1 MLLKRG
7 FTLVELIAV
16 LVIAG
21 VLAAVAA
28 PRFIGNDAFA
38 ARGAYGTML
47 SALRFAQK
55 TAIAQ
60 RTTVVVSIDTA
71 TRVVCLGYGSVNCS
85 TPVLDPA
92 TGNAYSKVLPSTINL
107 TRSSNPIVFNGLGSE
122 TSGNTVTVTVQNNV
136 VTEPARTITIEQ
148 STGYVH

>member
-1 MLLKRG
+1 MHADKG

-47 SALRFAQK
+47 SALRLAQK

-60 RTTVVVSIDTA
+60 RSNVAVNIDTA
-71 TRVVCLGYGSVNCS
+71 TRVVCLGYGTAGCG

-92 TGNAYSKVLPSTINL
+92 TGAAYSKTLPNTVNI
-107 TRSSNPIVFNGLGSE
+107 TRTVNPIVLM
-122 TSGNTVTVTVQNNV
+122 
-136 VTEPARTITIEQ
+136 A
-148 STGYVH
+148 